1 MGIESI
7 TGSFGFVHGSL
18 IVLIIT
24 YQRAST
30 RPVELLKEEIAFRPS
45 IHVIDALE
53 RVQDE
58 KHDTTNI
65 NDIHHNKVDTSD
77 IFFLSFIKSRE
88 VEVGNYSV
96 DILT

>member
-18 IVLIIT
+18 IVLIFT

-53 RVQDE
+53 RVQNE

-65 NDIHHNKVDTSD
+65 NDIHHNNVDTSELD
-77 IFFLSFIKSRE
+77 SGNIVLSDDWI
-88 VEVGNYSV
+88 
-96 DILT
+96 ILSNA

>member
-65 NDIHHNKVDTSD
+65 NDIHHNKVDTSERVNSS
-77 IFFLSFIKSRE
+77 LAFIKR
-88 VEVGNYSV
+88 G
-96 DILT
+96 L

>member
-18 IVLIIT
+18 IVLIFT

-53 RVQDE
+53 NVQNE
-58 KHDTTNI
+58 KHNTTDI
-65 NDIHHNKVDTSD
+65 KDIHHNKVDTSEAP
-77 IFFLSFIKSRE
+77 LPRAWLCRGKLGSSE
-88 VEVGNYSV
+88 QTS
-96 DILT
+96 

>member
-1 MGIESI
+1 MI
-7 TGSFGFVHGSL
+7 F
-18 IVLIIT
+18 T

-65 NDIHHNKVDTSD
+65 NDIDHNNVDTSEAWVVRSV
-77 IFFLSFIKSRE
+77 IHASH
-88 VEVGNYSV
+88 VGAPGGV
-96 DILT
+96 V